1 MPENHECSFELKHVP
16 ISTPESKE
24 TRRRYQDAVIE
35 KPIPRE
41 YLEKGPKSLKK
52 YLKRQDKQRKETM
65 RSYQAYQRPYKKTTQ
80 YVGTKTLFLMISLF
94 SIVALF
100 FAYTPLDHYIYLSLN
115 GLIYEYTFHTLFTA
129 LFISTKDFFGIFF
142 LFIMLYILYF
152 MTRTIELSLGTKFLI
167 KLYLISCLFTA
178 LFYFLLRISLVSLY
192 PLDSYS
198 ISVGLAWG
206 GMLGLISY
214 SLFPIM
220 NREITSLMY
229 FLPIRMR
236 GRSFLLIIIL
246 FRLVP
251 GLLFALFSPH
261 YLLYYLPELGGIL
274 GAYIVYKY
282 KFRSR

>member
-1 MPENHECSFELKHVP
+1 MKHVP
-16 ISTPESKE
+16 ISTPGSKE

-35 KPIPRE
+35 KPIPRG

-52 YLKRQDKQRKETM
+52 YLKRQNRQRREAT
-65 RSYQAYQRPYKKTTQ
+65 RSYQAYKRPYKKKIQ
-80 YVGTKTLFLMISLF
+80 YRGTKTLFLMISLF

-100 FAYTPLDHYIYLSLN
+100 FASTPLDNYIYLSLN

-129 LFISTKDFFGIFF
+129 LFISAKDIFGIFI

-192 PLDSYS
+192 PLEIYS

-206 GMLGLISY
+206 GILGLISY

-220 NREITSLMY
+220 NKEITALMY
-229 FLPIRMR
+229 FLPIRMK

-246 FRLVP
+246 FRFL
-251 GLLFALFSPH
+251 GLIFVF
-261 YLLYYLPELGGIL
+261 YYGLYYILYSLPDLGGIL
-274 GAYIVYKY
+274 GAYIIYKY
-282 KFRSR
+282 QFKRR